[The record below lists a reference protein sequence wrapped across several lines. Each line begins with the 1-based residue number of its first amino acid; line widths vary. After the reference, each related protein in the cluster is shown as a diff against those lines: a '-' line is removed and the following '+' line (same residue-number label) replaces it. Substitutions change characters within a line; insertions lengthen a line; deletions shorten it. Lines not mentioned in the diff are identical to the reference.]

1 MRQIVYTSLLI
12 IMTLC
17 FTCGERKI
25 CSTIKKFQN
34 IINVVAAT
42 FQKYINNDG
51 AIVNGAETSADGLKK
66 LKHLFIILTKSRK
79 VI

>member
-1 MRQIVYTSLLI
+1 M
-12 IMTLC
+12 
-17 FTCGERKI
+17 
-25 CSTIKKFQN
+25 
-34 IINVVAAT
+34 NVVAAT